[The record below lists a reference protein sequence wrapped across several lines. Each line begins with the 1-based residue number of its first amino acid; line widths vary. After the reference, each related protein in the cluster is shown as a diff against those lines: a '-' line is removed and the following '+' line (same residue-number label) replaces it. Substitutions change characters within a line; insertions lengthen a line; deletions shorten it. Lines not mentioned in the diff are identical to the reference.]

1 MSWVPPAERVGFRF
15 GSAVCPECGRRIA
28 VRPAPLWWMEISKKG
43 RDERFFYVHK
53 GRPHPIG
60 RGRTRCGGSGRT
72 AIGLDVTPGWDA

>member
-28 VRPAPLWWMEISKKG
+28 VRPVQLWWMSVSPVT
-43 RDERFFYVHK
+43 RAARYFYVHK

-60 RGRTRCGGSGRT
+60 KGRALCSGSGQP
-72 AIGLDVTPGWDA
+72 AADVTPGWDA